1 MVSDDR
7 GTAGLLLVGGALVAA
22 AVVAAGALVAGVVA
36 HSRVEAAADMVALAA
51 AGRMLL
57 DPQPCDTAA
66 RVAGDNDVHLA
77 GCDVDGLAVSV
88 TIEADLPPVLAEA
101 MGDRPASARARA
113 ELVPRPHPS

>member
-1 MVSDDR
+1 MVSSDR
-7 GTAGLLLVGGALVAA
+7 GAAGVLLVGGALVTA

-51 AGRMLL
+51 AGRLLL
-57 DPQPCDTAA
+57 DPQPCETAA
-66 RVAGDNDVHLA
+66 MVAQDNDVHLA

-88 TIEADLPPVLAEA
+88 TIEADLPAVLAEA
-101 MGDRPASARARA
+101 MGDRRASARARA